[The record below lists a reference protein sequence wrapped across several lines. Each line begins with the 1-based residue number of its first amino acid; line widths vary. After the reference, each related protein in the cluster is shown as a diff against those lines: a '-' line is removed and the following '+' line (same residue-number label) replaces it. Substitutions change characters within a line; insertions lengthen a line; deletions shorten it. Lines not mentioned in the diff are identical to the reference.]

1 MSRIYR
7 ATLRCHASD
16 GTLFE
21 PSLHYQTDVALA
33 GSEPDPQDVANAID
47 TKLQA
52 ALRAI
57 LPATGVYEELILAE
71 QVIPPDIGVGAV
83 TVNGSSGNLVATD
96 GNTPHGLV
104 PIINLHTGVS
114 SRNARGHIAGPSPG
128 SALFSSGRKWSTSYL
143 ALLTTF
149 AALLDDTMSLG
160 AINPTILNPVV
171 YSRTRRLRDQSP
183 WTFKVLS
190 ASVNPTPH
198 WLRSRQS
205 SP

>member
-1 MSRIYR
+1 MARIYR

-21 PSLHYQTDVALA
+21 PSLHYQTDVPPA
-33 GSEPDPQDVANAID
+33 GDEPEPSDVAAAID

-57 LPATGVYEELILAE
+57 LPATGVYEGCFVAE
-71 QVIPPDIGVGAV
+71 QVIPPDIGVAAV
-83 TVNGSSGNLVATD
+83 QVNGSSGNLVATD
-96 GNTPHGLV
+96 GNTPHGVV
-104 PIINLHTGVS
+104 PIVNLHTGIS
-114 SRNARGHIAGPSPG
+114 SRNARGHLVPPSPG
-128 SALFSSGRKWSTSYL
+128 SALFGSGRKWSTSYL

-149 AALLDDTMSLG
+149 ANLLDDSMDLGSLF
-160 AINPTILNPVV
+160 PTHLNPVV
-171 YSRTRRLRDQSP
+171 YSRTRQLRDQEP
-183 WTFKVLS
+183 WTFRVTS

-205 SP
+205 AP